1 MNHPL
6 YVIGAGG
13 HGKVVVSTLLE
24 CGFAVDGALDDDAA
38 KTGTTILDIPVIQT
52 IESFILR
59 KETARAICAV
69 GENKNRK
76 ELSVRLAASPLEWI
90 TAVHPAAWIH
100 SSVRLGE
107 GTIVFAGAVIQ
118 PDTVLGAHCIVN
130 TGALIDHDSVIGNFC
145 HLAPGCRITGGVSVG
160 EGAFLGAGATV
171 IPGVVIGSWS
181 AIGAGSTVIRDI
193 PPGATAVGSPAR
205 IIKR

>member
-1 MNHPL
+1 MNHLL

-24 CGFAVDGALDDDAA
+24 CGLSVDGILDDDAA
-38 KTGTTILDIPVIQT
+38 KTGTTILGIPVTQT
-52 IESFILR
+52 VESFILR
-59 KETARAICAV
+59 KETARALCAV
-69 GENKNRK
+69 GENKIRK
-76 ELSVRLAASPLEWI
+76 KLSAHLAASPLEWI

-130 TGALIDHDSVIGNFC
+130 TGALIDHDSVIGDFC

-171 IPGVVIGSWS
+171 IPGVIIGSWS
-181 AIGAGSTVIRDI
+181 VIGAGSTVIRDI

>member
-1 MNHPL
+1 MRHPL

-24 CGFAVDGALDDDAA
+24 CDLVVHGVLDDDAA
-38 KTGTTILDIPVIQT
+38 KTGTTVLDIPVTQT
-52 IESFILR
+52 LESFILR
-59 KETARAICAV
+59 KETARAVCAV

-76 ELSVRLAASPLEWI
+76 KLSARLAASPLEWV
-90 TAVHPAAWIH
+90 TVVHPTAWIH

-118 PDTVLGAHCIVN
+118 PDVAIGDHCIVN
-130 TGALIDHDSVIGNFC
+130 TGALIDHDCVIGDFC
-145 HLAPGCRITGGVSVG
+145 HLAPGCRITGGVTVG

-171 IPGVVIGSWS
+171 IPGITIGSWS
-181 AIGAGSTVIRDI
+181 VIGAGSTVIRDI